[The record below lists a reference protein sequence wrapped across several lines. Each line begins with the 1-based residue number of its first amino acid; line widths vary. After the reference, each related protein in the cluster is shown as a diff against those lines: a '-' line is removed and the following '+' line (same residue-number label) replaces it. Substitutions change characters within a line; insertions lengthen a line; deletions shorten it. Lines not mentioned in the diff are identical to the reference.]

1 MSVDWILHA
10 ATKVTWLRWEWK
22 WFKKCIN
29 FNFNVSGRIICNV
42 VIYVTGSIF
51 RTLVMGLNGMDV
63 IVKLA
68 TLDEF
73 DDVNYLNQTIW
84 LW

>member
-1 MSVDWILHA
+1 
-10 ATKVTWLRWEWK
+10 
-22 WFKKCIN
+22 
-29 FNFNVSGRIICNV
+29 
-42 VIYVTGSIF
+42 
-51 RTLVMGLNGMDV
+51 MGLNGMDV

-84 LW
+84 LWQTAQDISKIVILGVGPIIFIVTL